1 MFPTIRIDDEVYTWL
16 QSQARAFED
25 TPNSVLRRVSGLDDG
40 AETKELMAKKQRVLS
55 TRGAHGEKTPQQA
68 FRAPI
73 LTLLKGHKGEIQ
85 RGQALKELETAMAEK
100 LTDYDKADIHSGT
113 IRWQKSADWEVHL
126 MREEGLLKPVSETPR
141 GVWALT
147 DKGRE
152 AASQV

>member
-16 QSQARAFED
+16 QSQARPFED
-25 TPNSVLRRVSGLDDG
+25 TPNSVLRRISGLADG
-40 AETKELMAKKQRVLS
+40 AKLMAKKQRVPS
-55 TRGAHGEKTPQQA
+55 TRRAHGEKTPQQA

-73 LTLLKGHKGEIQ
+73 LTLLKEQKGEIQ

-113 IRWQKSADWEVHL
+113 IRWEKSADWEVHL

-152 AASQV
+152 AAS